1 MTARAKYLFDVD
13 FSAGTAAEK
22 PNTLSLDAHEAALK
36 EARAQ
41 GYREGF
47 SAAQVEARADAAR
60 STATSLERIAS
71 GIAVLGPIL
80 RDIEGRLEAEAVEVA
95 VAIAKKLAPTLIDRE
110 PFGEIS
116 ALVAGCLA
124 HLTNAPHVVVR
135 VNVAIYPEARER
147 LEALVRTHGF
157 EGRLVVLAEP
167 EIRPGDCRVE
177 WADGGMVRDR
187 AAVEHSIDDAVS
199 RYLAARPRGSQQASG
214 GRGDD

>member
-13 FSAGTAAEK
+13 FGAGAAPQK
-22 PNTLSLDAHEAALK
+22 TNMLSPEAHETALK

-47 SAAQVEARADAAR
+47 SAAQAEARSDAAR
-60 STATSLERIAS
+60 ITATSLERIAS
-71 GIAVLGPIL
+71 GVTVLGPIL
-80 RDIEGRLEAEAVEVA
+80 HDIEGRLEAEAVEVA
-95 VAIAKKLAPTLIDRE
+95 VAIAKKLAPALIDHE
-110 PFGEIS
+110 PLAEIS
-116 ALVAGCLA
+116 AMVTDCLA

-135 VNVAIYPEARER
+135 VNVAVYPEARER

-167 EIRPGDCRVE
+167 EIAPGDCRVE

-187 AAVEHSIDDAVS
+187 AAVERSIDEAVN
-199 RYLAARPRGSQQASG
+199 RYLAARPRGPQRASG
-214 GRGDD
+214 GSGDD